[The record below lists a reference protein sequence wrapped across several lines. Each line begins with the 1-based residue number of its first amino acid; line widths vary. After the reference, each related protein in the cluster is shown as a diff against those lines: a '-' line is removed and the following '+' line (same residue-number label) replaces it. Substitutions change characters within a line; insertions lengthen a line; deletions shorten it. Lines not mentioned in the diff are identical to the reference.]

1 MCTLQDSR
9 VSAELVK
16 IPRHR
21 IPINPEYFFFFSTV
35 EHRLKK
41 MKKMSQFFLL
51 LLCHDCIL
59 KYSKNRNIPYLCP
72 KNSCLLNSNSFS
84 GRNLKKRWLDD
95 SIERKTTGDTVEP
108 GRVLIEELKV
118 CKKTRVGGRGKEDE
132 EIRLVA
138 AR

>member
-1 MCTLQDSR
+1 
-9 VSAELVK
+9 
-16 IPRHR
+16 
-21 IPINPEYFFFFSTV
+21 
-35 EHRLKK
+35 
-41 MKKMSQFFLL
+41 MSQFFLL

-72 KNSCLLNSNSFS
+72 KNSCPLNSNSFS

-118 CKKTRVGGRGKEDE
+118 CKKTRVGGRGKEDRREEVLDSIENDDDDKEGEEEEKEEE

>member
-1 MCTLQDSR
+1 
-9 VSAELVK
+9 
-16 IPRHR
+16 
-21 IPINPEYFFFFSTV
+21 
-35 EHRLKK
+35 
-41 MKKMSQFFLL
+41 MSQFFLS

-118 CKKTRVGGRGKEDE
+118 CKKTRVGGRGKEDRREEVLDSIEDDDDDKEEEEEEKEEE